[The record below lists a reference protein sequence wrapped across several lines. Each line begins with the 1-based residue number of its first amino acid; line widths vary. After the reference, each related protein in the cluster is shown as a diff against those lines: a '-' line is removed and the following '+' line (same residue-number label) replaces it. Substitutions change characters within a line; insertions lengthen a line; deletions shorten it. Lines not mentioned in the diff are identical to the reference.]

1 MYSESRK
8 CKKTKLYTKSS
19 IGEINIR
26 GNLFNILFFLT
37 LHLSPILD
45 CKYFSFLIHR
55 IFSPSLFSPLISSF
69 PIHPSSETFAMAV
82 SALCATL
89 LPQEPTKRQNH
100 HLQAVD
106 ALWQLPPPGPGFV
119 LSRALRAIPARG
131 GFRISMLL
139 LSPRR
144 QRGSRRDRRY

>member
-1 MYSESRK
+1 MYSESRR

-19 IGEINIR
+19 IGEMKKR
-26 GNLFNILFFLT
+26 GNLFNILFLLT
-37 LHLSPILD
+37 LYLSPILD
-45 CKYFSFLIHR
+45 CKYFSFLIHL
-55 IFSPSLFSPLISSF
+55 IFSPLISSF
-69 PIHPSSETFAMAV
+69 LIHPSSETFAVAA

-106 ALWQLPPPGPGFV
+106 APWQLPPPGPGFV